1 MDYIAIK
8 QLPRGVP
15 SIKRGQNGNSLDVQG
30 LRLRV
35 FTAKGLG
42 FSPGWGNQDPTSL
55 AAWLERK
62 QNKMGTHKML
72 SAAPGTEAL
81 RHSSFIIINPI
92 NIDIG
97 FLPKIQRRGVILDWG
112 WGAAITIFELQSSW
126 QQCHCRTWLG
136 QATLPSLQQSA
147 ISIATTSAQARG
159 SCSQPGDSI
168 ATATRQDGKG
178 RSR

>member
-62 QNKMGTHKML
+62 QNKMGT
-72 SAAPGTEAL
+72 
-81 RHSSFIIINPI
+81 
-92 NIDIG
+92 
-97 FLPKIQRRGVILDWG
+97 KI
-112 WGAAITIFELQSSW
+112 TMY
-126 QQCHCRTWLG
+126 LG
-136 QATLPSLQQSA
+136 RLLATPRED
-147 ISIATTSAQARG
+147 T
-159 SCSQPGDSI
+159 
-168 ATATRQDGKG
+168 
-178 RSR
+178 